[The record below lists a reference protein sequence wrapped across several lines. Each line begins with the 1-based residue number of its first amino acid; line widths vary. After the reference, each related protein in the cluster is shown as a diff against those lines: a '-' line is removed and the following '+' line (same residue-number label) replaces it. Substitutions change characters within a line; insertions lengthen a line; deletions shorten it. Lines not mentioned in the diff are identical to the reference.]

1 MESKVVQFG
10 SSLIVPCV
18 QELAKVNTAAIPPR
32 YIRPDQDQPTIIPS
46 CASVNEIPVV
56 DMQRLL
62 DQESMD
68 SELAKL
74 HLACRDWGF
83 FQVHTTLTHSLV
95 FV

>member
-1 MESKVVQFG
+1 MESKVVQLG

-32 YIRPDQDQPTIIPS
+32 YIRPHQEQPTIIPS
-46 CASVNEIPVV
+46 CEIPVV
-56 DMQRLL
+56 DLQRLL

-74 HLACRDWGF
+74 HLACKDWGF
-83 FQVHTTLTHSLV
+83 LSALSPCSETV
-95 FV
+95 